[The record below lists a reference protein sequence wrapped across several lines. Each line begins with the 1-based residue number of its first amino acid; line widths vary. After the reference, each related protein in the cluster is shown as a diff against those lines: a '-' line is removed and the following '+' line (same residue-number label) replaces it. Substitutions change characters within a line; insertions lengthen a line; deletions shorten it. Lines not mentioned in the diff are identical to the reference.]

1 MKHRYPTSFQDIRYL
16 DRKKH
21 ISSNVWLTSK
31 MLSREPDIS
40 NNSES
45 EDYSIVMR
53 SDKQLGATT

>member
-1 MKHRYPTSFQDIRYL
+1 MKHRYPTSFQDISYL

-21 ISSNVWLTSK
+21 ISSNVWVTSK

-45 EDYSIVMR
+45 EDYSIVMQ
-53 SDKQLGATT
+53 S